1 MPMLLDAVWHLLH
14 HPQTGGIQL
23 FFRSTVLSLHE
34 ILAI

>member
-1 MPMLLDAVWHLLH
+1 MLRDAIEHLLR
-14 HPQTGGIQL
+14 HPQAGGIQL